1 MRTIDVHQLK
11 ADLEA
16 GIVPVLIDV
25 RTPAEYASGHVDA
38 AITVPL
44 QTIPGKIAEL
54 EAYKGNTVYMICK
67 LHTLETVSFRHS
79 HTDIIVI
86 VNTRNI
92 KLVVLGMSAYP
103 LRRPCTNVSMAI
115 NLLWRSST

>member
-44 QTIPGKIAEL
+44 
-54 EAYKGNTVYMICK
+54 
-67 LHTLETVSFRHS
+67 
-79 HTDIIVI
+79 
-86 VNTRNI
+86 
-92 KLVVLGMSAYP
+92 
-103 LRRPCTNVSMAI
+103 RR
-115 NLLWRSST
+115 R

>member
-44 QTIPGKIAEL
+44 QTIPEKMTEL

-67 LHTLETVSFRHS
+67 AGGRSANACQFLSAHGFDV
-79 HTDIIVI
+79 
-86 VNTRNI
+86 VNVMGGTGGWINA
-92 KLVVLGMSAYP
+92 GYP
-103 LRRPCTNVSMAI
+103 VT
-115 NLLWRSST
+115 